1 MKAKQK
7 MYKGKEALLIRGL
20 CAKGLFS
27 KGKTGKPSVLELH
40 FSLHKTHRISLLL
53 TRSNAYN
60 NSNSSWWN
68 NEKQE
73 HEHTRR
79 RVSRAIPAKSSAA
92 RRLLCDE
99 ELERLRWRRRW
110 SRCFRRDRRDP
121 PLEDSEAAAAADS
134 SFELSCP
141 IFSSLAF
148 ALAHRESQIVI
159 ACSNFYIMYPDILI
173 PYSEKWQWCWIENL
187 KKDFYDFLSYSQK
200 ELEKR
205 KGTVRIKERRRT
217 SFPISE
223 QN

>member
-7 MYKGKEALLIRGL
+7 MYKGKDALLIRGL
-20 CAKGLFS
+20 CTTGLFS

-40 FSLHKTHRISLLL
+40 FSLHKTHTISLLR
-53 TRSNAYN
+53 TRSNTYN

-68 NEKQE
+68 NEKQK

-121 PLEDSEAAAAADS
+121 PLEDSEAAAADS

-148 ALAHRESQIVI
+148 ALAHRESQNCYSLFQFLYV
-159 ACSNFYIMYPDILI
+159 SRYSDSIL
-173 PYSEKWQWCWIENL
+173 
-187 KKDFYDFLSYSQK
+187 
-200 ELEKR
+200 R
-205 KGTVRIKERRRT
+205 KMTMVLDWKPKERLLRLLFLFAERT
-217 SFPISE
+217 RKKE
-223 QN
+223 RDK